1 MTELSLSLELGR
13 PTGSG
18 PSRRMRREGKIP
30 ATVYGQGADAV
41 NVTVDYRDL
50 RGVLST
56 VAGFN
61 VVLNLEFGDDHQLA
75 LVRDLQRHPLRGNVM
90 HVDFLRVDPD
100 ADVDVDVPIR
110 LTGEAEAVAEMNGL
124 VDQTMATLH
133 VLAKPRSIPNEFV
146 LDISDLEV
154 GMSMTVGDLEL
165 PDGVVSLVAENMS
178 VVSGII
184 TRSALVD
191 AEEDADEEEDA
202 DGEDAEEGDAG
213 DGD

>member
-1 MTELSLSLELGR
+1 M
-13 PTGSG
+13 
-18 PSRRMRREGKIP
+18 
-30 ATVYGQGADAV
+30 

-50 RGVLST
+50 RGMLST

-75 LVRDLQRHPLRGNVM
+75 LVRDLQRHPLRGNVT

-100 ADVDVDVPIR
+100 ADVAVDVPIR

-133 VLAKPRSIPNEFV
+133 LLAKPRSIPNEFV